1 VRRQFRG
8 KSIVAVAV
16 LAGFA
21 MAGCTGSP
29 ALKRAGRTPQE
40 KEQWAKPGMFGN
52 NAAADRLRGRFD
64 FWNEEI
70 IREDVAVGTVFMG
83 DSITELW
90 ELAAYFAPSDGAIL
104 NRGIGGD
111 ITPHMA
117 KRFEADVLQLRP
129 RNVVILAGTN
139 DVSRMLDASKP
150 DDEIITAVTAN
161 IESMMDAARKAGIN
175 VFICSIL
182 PTNDDTRNHQ
192 GKARLLPVI
201 NEKLKAACT
210 ARGCI
215 YVDYAS
221 PMASCDGSLRK
232 DLARD
237 GLHPH
242 YAGYKI
248 MACRLNEAARSRNIR
263 L

>member
-1 VRRQFRG
+1 VRQQLRG
-8 KSIVAVAV
+8 RSIVTLAV
-16 LAGFA
+16 LVGLAIP
-21 MAGCTGSP
+21 GCSGSP
-29 ALKRAGRTPQE
+29 AIKHVGRTQQE
-40 KEQWAKPGMFGN
+40 KEQLAKPGMFGD

-90 ELAAYFAPSDGAIL
+90 QLDAYFAPSDGVIL

-111 ITPHMA
+111 IATHMA

-139 DVSRMLDASKP
+139 DVARMLAANKP
-150 DDEIITAVTAN
+150 DDEIIPAVTAA

-175 VFICSIL
+175 TLVCSIL
-182 PTNDDTRNHQ
+182 PTNDDTKNHQ
-192 GKARLLPVI
+192 GKARILPRI
-201 NEKLKAACT
+201 NEKLKTACAAK
-210 ARGCI
+210 GCI
-215 YVDYAS
+215 YVDYVPRLADS
-221 PMASCDGSLRK
+221 SGALRK

-242 YAGYKI
+242 YAGYEI
-248 MACRLNEAARSRNIR
+248 MAGCLQETARRKGLRL
-263 L
+263 